1 MQTGLCVLIFFC
13 CKRFGGGCLILSPS
27 PLPLTIALC
36 FASRLWAFLSFQ
48 GVIDDRAAIFGE
60 RFYLLK
66 SHLPSLKRYID
77 VK

>member
-1 MQTGLCVLIFFC
+1 MCLFFLLQKIWGWLPYFVTKPPAANYRSVLCV
-13 CKRFGGGCLILSPS
+13 S
-27 PLPLTIALC
+27 T
-36 FASRLWAFLSFQ
+36 WAFLSFQ
-48 GVIDDRAAIFGE
+48 GIIDDRAAIFGE